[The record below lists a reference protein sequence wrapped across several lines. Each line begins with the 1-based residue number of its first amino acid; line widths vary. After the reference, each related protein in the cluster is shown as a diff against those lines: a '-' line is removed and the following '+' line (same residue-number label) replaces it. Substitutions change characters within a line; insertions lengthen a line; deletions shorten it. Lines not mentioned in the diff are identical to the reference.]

1 MIKLTLCFYM
11 WFLFGLIKIKTR
23 CNTRFARV
31 FIYFILGHKMWILQV
46 GVLHEL
52 IHFFLYYY

>member
-23 CNTRFARV
+23 HNTRFARV
-31 FIYFILGHKMWILQV
+31 FIYFILGHKMWILQL
-46 GVLHEL
+46 GVLHEF
-52 IHFFLYYY
+52 INFF